1 MDNRNSRVDSMS
13 DKPNTRRKVKKTG
26 HKELIK
32 NHLLDGEEID
42 RVYAATHNMGM
53 DLATRISNLRLDY
66 KMKIKQRPASKNR
79 PNGPFIYWM
88 MQDDIKEYQ
97 STNSEE

>member
-1 MDNRNSRVDSMS
+1 MS
-13 DKPNTRRKVKKTG
+13 EKPITKRKAKKTG

-32 NHLLDGEEID
+32 NHLLKGEEID

-53 DLATRISNLRLDY
+53 DLATRISNLRLDE
-66 KMKIKQRPASKNR
+66 KMKINQRPVSENR

-88 MQDDIKEYQ
+88 MQEDINNYQ
-97 STNSEE
+97 STNATE